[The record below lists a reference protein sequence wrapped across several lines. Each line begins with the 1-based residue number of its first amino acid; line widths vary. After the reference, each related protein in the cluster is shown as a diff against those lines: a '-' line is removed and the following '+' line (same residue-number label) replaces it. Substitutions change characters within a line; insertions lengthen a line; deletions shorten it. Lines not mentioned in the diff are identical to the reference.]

1 MPIPVTAW
9 RNFIDGNT
17 VLLNGEPWPWQYD
30 SDDMVPMDLTDVLDA
45 DETINDPGATLR
57 KLPAFGE
64 SDFTDA
70 TTSVRGIAP
79 VGNVVLVH
87 HAALDQ
93 GSILQARCAHRPTR
107 QSPRRQHD
115 YPGKRVS
122 ARIFGKLCV
131 SAVIAAYAFALLFD
145 AMMD

>member
-87 HAALDQ
+87 LAALDQ
-93 GSILQARCAHRPTR
+93 GRYYKLDVLTGPLGN
-107 QSPRRQHD
+107 RR
-115 YPGKRVS
+115 GGNTIIRVS
-122 ARIFGKLCV
+122 G
-131 SAVIAAYAFALLFD
+131 
-145 AMMD
+145 